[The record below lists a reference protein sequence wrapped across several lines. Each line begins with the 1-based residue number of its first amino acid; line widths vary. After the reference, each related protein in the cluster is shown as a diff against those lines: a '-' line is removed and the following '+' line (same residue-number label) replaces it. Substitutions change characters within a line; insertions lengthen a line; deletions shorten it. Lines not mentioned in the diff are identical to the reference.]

1 MAKERGTMKAMNSL
15 AKPIGDI
22 IQGVHVTLG
31 TWNIKLD
38 FFIVPLDDFN
48 MVLGMKFFD
57 QVHAFPLLATNSLS
71 IIDRDMACMV
81 LTERTKTGD
90 KTFTTM

>member
-1 MAKERGTMKAMNSL
+1 M
-15 AKPIGDI
+15 
-22 IQGVHVTLG
+22 LG

-38 FFIVPLDDFN
+38 FSIVALDNFN
-48 MVLGMKFFD
+48 MALGMEFFD

-71 IIDRDMACMV
+71 ITDRGMACMV
-81 LTERTKTGD
+81 LAECTKTGD